1 MQCKYPSAVV
11 VALAGLL
18 SAVAAVAQEVSAPGG
33 YQFFVTPYLWLAS
46 VHATTLT
53 PLAHE
58 SEVNSWGAAQT
69 PGAVSRVASPGCISA
84 SFAYSLVILPLTA
97 LATTGCVIRG
107 TIKVNLI
114 TWFGL
119 WQQS

>member
-1 MQCKYPSAVV
+1 MQCKYPSAVAA
-11 VALAGLL
+11 ALTGVL
-18 SAVAAVAQEVSAPGG
+18 SGFGAVAQDAPATSG

-69 PGAVSRVASPGCISA
+69 PGAVSSVASPGCISA

-97 LATTGCVIRG
+97 LATTGP
-107 TIKVNLI
+107 
-114 TWFGL
+114 
-119 WQQS
+119 

>member
-58 SEVNSWGAAQT
+58 PDVNSN
-69 PGAVSRVASPGCISA
+69 VSFIDMLSHLG
-84 SFAYSLVILPLTA
+84 
-97 LATTGCVIRG
+97 VIRG
-107 TIKVNLI
+107 SLRATRLPHRAN
-114 TWFGL
+114 
-119 WQQS
+119 S